1 MTWQLYILQCGN
13 GDLYTGITEDLDRRV
28 EEHRSGTGGRFTRMA
43 QPVELVYHETLQDEQ
58 EASRRERQI
67 KTWSR
72 RKKLALIAG
81 DLHALKAA

>member
-13 GDLYTGITEDLDRRV
+13 GVLYTGITEDLDRRV
-28 EEHRSGTGGRFTRMA
+28 KEHRSGIGGRFTRMT
-43 QPVELVYHETLQDEQ
+43 QSIELVYHETLQNEQ
-58 EASRRERQI
+58 EAHHRERQI

-81 DLHALKAA
+81 DLQALKAA